1 MWPMSAFANIPGV
14 IGYMEFHDGPR
25 RVLTID
31 CQAPSLTAG
40 SYRPI
45 ISIDGRSFQVMWG
58 PVSFEIPADRNV
70 HVSGHVMADSMT
82 GFASLLL
89 DPQPFDE
96 QLTYRLRTMST
107 MGELTRVAPV
117 GY

>member
-1 MWPMSAFANIPGV
+1 MSAFASIPGV

-25 RVLTID
+25 RVITVD
-31 CQAPSLTAG
+31 CQGPGLTTGA
-40 SYRPI
+40 YRPI
-45 ISIDGRSFQVMWG
+45 ITIDGRSFQVMWG
-58 PVSFEIPADRNV
+58 PVAFEIPADRNV
-70 HVSGHVMADSMT
+70 HVSGHVMSNSMT

-96 QLTYRLRTMST
+96 QLVYRIRTMSA